1 MGQLAILAASGALPV
16 KLAQAH
22 PQALIFGLKGVER
35 APSLKAIEH
44 RFDQLGG
51 LFDDLKAKG
60 VDQIVF
66 AGGMSRPQLDP
77 TAFDPFMM
85 ALAPKLAAAFQQ
97 GDDALL
103 RFIIAIFE
111 DQGIKVV
118 GAHDLLPALTASAG
132 LIAGEMP
139 QDPEQA
145 DIKVATSFLQHM
157 APLDVGQGVV
167 VASGLCLGIETL
179 QGTDA
184 LLGFV
189 AQTPDH
195 LRRSKGV
202 FVKAPK
208 AGQDLRVD
216 MPAIGPQTIE
226 NVAKAGLSGLV
237 IAAEKVL
244 LLDRSAIE
252 KAVEKHGLFLLAQD
266 DL

>member
-22 PQALIFGLKGVER
+22 QQALIFGLTGVDR
-35 APSLKAIEH
+35 DPSLTAIEH

-51 LFDDLKAKG
+51 LFDDLKARD
-60 VDQIVF
+60 VDRIVF
-66 AGGMSRPQLDP
+66 AGGMSRPQMDP

-85 ALAPKLAAAFQQ
+85 ALAPKMAAAFQQ

-103 RFIIAIFE
+103 RFIISIFE
-111 DQGIKVV
+111 DQGIAVV
-118 GAHDLLPALTASAG
+118 GAHTLLPELTATAG
-132 LIAGEMP
+132 LIAGDAP
-139 QDPEQA
+139 QEPEQA
-145 DIKVATSFLQHM
+145 DIAVAKSILQHM

-189 AQTPDH
+189 AQTPNH

-202 FVKAPK
+202 FVKAHK

-244 LLDRSAIE
+244 LLDRPSIEAAI
-252 KAVEKHGLFLLAQD
+252 AKHGLFLLAQD